1 MSITSV
7 AFNDPVANFFK
18 AVETAR
24 QRNTTAFEKIQPM
37 ARFEPTQRAQ
47 PQSKSA
53 PLSASK
59 PYEAKA
65 MGVNTAVATH
75 MPQQIKTKI
84 LGNYFDA
91 YA

>member
-1 MSITSV
+1 MSISNV

-37 ARFEPTQRAQ
+37 AEFKATQRTQ
-47 PQSKSA
+47 PQKTITPMSVPKQ
-53 PLSASK
+53 
-59 PYEAKA
+59 YERKA
-65 MGVNTAVATH
+65 MGVNTAVPAQN
-75 MPQQIKTKI
+75 PQSVKTRI